1 MSKLERDL
9 EHMSQTKAHQLA
21 PIVAARRVGPR
32 KTGVPAPGGAEESTV
47 LTEKLE
53 EHMLARG
60 VAENAQLEAES
71 LAELMRVEVV
81 APSAVFPVP
90 LVVPLQ
96 LAMLVTP
103 SAYVVGFPS
112 ESGQR
117 PRPGDQPPFYCSAG
131 RGNENDRS
139 HYGHADGR
147 SRAEESFGAHV
158 NQRQEGR
165 CVREYHDQ

>member
-1 MSKLERDL
+1 MNLYAKIIEGLRSEADAARKLVSKLERDL

-90 LVVPLQ
+90 LGVPLQ

-103 SAYVVGFPS
+103 VCLRSWIPFGKRSKTKTRRSAAFLPL
-112 ESGQR
+112 SG
-117 PRPGDQPPFYCSAG
+117 PRK
-131 RGNENDRS
+131 
-139 HYGHADGR
+139 
-147 SRAEESFGAHV
+147 
-158 NQRQEGR
+158 
-165 CVREYHDQ
+165 